1 MTGKKLA
8 EEAEEFKKEKTPKLS
23 QSDKTAMRFYFGNA
37 LCGVLAD
44 HTLRQ
49 RPTEA
54 LNAAWEWAKMAKQW
68 EDDNT

>member
-8 EEAEEFKKEKTPKLS
+8 EEAKEFKQEKTPKLS

-37 LCGVLAD
+37 LTGMLTDV
-44 HTLRQ
+44 HLRQ
-49 RPTEA
+49 RPSEVIA
-54 LNAAWEWAKMAKQW
+54 EAWEWAKKAKQW